1 MIFCTAFD
9 GPGVLPDKAYPT
21 DPQIPSSLN
30 PAQGDWDDD
39 GGSGG
44 GGGGVGVGNDDEEV
58 CSLLKEEFKFKISVC

>member
-39 GGSGG
+39 DGG
-44 GGGGVGVGNDDEEV
+44 GGGNDDEEV